1 MFFVINVNARHISH
15 WRCKRIWCQY
25 FHKQK
30 RERERGIETLSLK
43 VLSTRIVIQSV
54 LLYTRSEE
62 TTKVEG
68 EKDGDGGSWVS
79 LFRVCVRGDMM
90 YACSSCDTR
99 CSQDGKGIIEFERFF
114 FLSVGPVSPEDKDT
128 YLAKLQSWE
137 TTSGG
142 KGMELALILLFVSEE
157 CRQHKHFARTLL
169 NQLANLGDWLTATVN
184 VEREHELQ
192 TINKNEIIGRG

>member
-1 MFFVINVNARHISH
+1 MPDIFPLEDANAFGVSIFTSR
-15 WRCKRIWCQY
+15 
-25 FHKQK
+25 
-30 RERERGIETLSLK
+30 RERGIETLSLK

-114 FLSVGPVSPEDKDT
+114 SLVWVPYHPR
-128 YLAKLQSWE
+128 
-137 TTSGG
+137 
-142 KGMELALILLFVSEE
+142 I
-157 CRQHKHFARTLL
+157 RTL
-169 NQLANLGDWLTATVN
+169 
-184 VEREHELQ
+184 
-192 TINKNEIIGRG
+192 I

>member
-1 MFFVINVNARHISH
+1 MPDIFPLEDANAFGASIFTS
-15 WRCKRIWCQY
+15 K
-25 FHKQK
+25 
-30 RERERGIETLSLK
+30 RERGIQTLSLK

-68 EKDGDGGSWVS
+68 EKDGDGGSWGS

-114 FLSVGPVSPEDKDT
+114 FLVWVPYHQRIRTLIQQNCSPE
-128 YLAKLQSWE
+128 
-137 TTSGG
+137 
-142 KGMELALILLFVSEE
+142 
-157 CRQHKHFARTLL
+157 RQHQVAKERNWLSSCSLCLKNDGNISTLR
-169 NQLANLGDWLTATVN
+169 A
-184 VEREHELQ
+184 HY
-192 TINKNEIIGRG
+192 